1 MKSVTPRKTDICSV
15 IVTYNPDA
23 GLSSR
28 ILHFRDQVGGLVVVD
43 NNSGSA
49 ERGALRQLSSE
60 HGVHLIFN
68 NENLGIGAALNQGV
82 CWAAEQGYA
91 WVLTLDQD
99 TVVANDMVST
109 LAAVYE
115 EFPEKENL
123 AIIGSNFRDSNGGNL
138 FISVDRG
145 DQRSWQAVKTV
156 ITSGSLVSLAAYSA
170 LGPFREEFFM
180 DCVDLEYCLRARSH
194 GFRIVMTRKPV
205 MDHALG
211 ASTMH
216 TLPWK
221 RTGTSNHLPV
231 RRYYMTRNHIVL
243 VREYLRK
250 EPVWAISTLYSRLK
264 STILICLFEKNK
276 FRKLGFTAMG
286 IFDGILSNFRRN

>member
-1 MKSVTPRKTDICSV
+1 M
-15 IVTYNPDA
+15 
-23 GLSSR
+23 
-28 ILHFRDQVGGLVVVD
+28 VD

-68 NENLGIGAALNQGV
+68 SENLGIGAALNQGV
-82 CWAAEQGYA
+82 CWAAEEGYT

-99 TVVANDMVST
+99 SVVANDMVST
-109 LAAVYE
+109 LASVYE
-115 EFPEKENL
+115 ELPEKENL
-123 AIIGSNFRDSNGGNL
+123 AIIGSNYRDSNGGKL
-138 FISVDRG
+138 FISADRG
-145 DQRSWQAVKTV
+145 DQRSWQEVKTV

-194 GFRIVMTRKPV
+194 GFRIIVTRKPL

-211 ASTMH
+211 ATTMH
-216 TLPWK
+216 RLLWK

-231 RRYYMTRNHIVL
+231 RRYYMARNHVVL
-243 VREYLRK
+243 MREYIFREPLWVLRM
-250 EPVWAISTLYSRLK
+250 VYSLLK
-264 STILICLFEKNK
+264 SGILFLLFEQN
-276 FRKLGFTAMG
+276 RILKLKCSAMG
-286 IFDGILSNFRRN
+286 LFDGLASNCGRRLS

>member
-1 MKSVTPRKTDICSV
+1 MQP
-15 IVTYNPDA
+15 
-23 GLSSR
+23 
-28 ILHFRDQVGGLVVVD
+28 RDQVSGVVVVD

-49 ERGALRQLSSE
+49 ELSALKQMSSE
-60 HGVHLIFN
+60 LGVHLILN

-82 CWAAEQGYA
+82 RWAAEQGYT
-91 WVLTLDQD
+91 WVLMLDQD
-99 TVVANDMVST
+99 TVVAGDMVST

-115 EFPEKENL
+115 EFPEKEKL
-123 AIIGSNFRDSNGGNL
+123 AVIGSNYRDSNGGNL
-138 FISVDRG
+138 FIPINQG
-145 DQRSWQAVKTV
+145 DERSWQEVKTV

-194 GFRIVMTRKPV
+194 GFRIVMTRKPL

-211 ASTMH
+211 ATTMH

-221 RTGTSNHLPV
+221 GTGTSNHLPV

-276 FRKLGFTAMG
+276 FRKLGFTAIG
-286 IFDGILSNFRRN
+286 IFDGLLSNFRRNLS